1 MNLSIFM
8 LIFYF
13 LFSLGLLLFMF
24 SLMFIFY
31 GQVYF
36 FEWEIFSL
44 NSVELIYVVLLDWI
58 SLFFM
63 SFVVIISSMV
73 VYYSKVYMMMELSK
87 NRFILLVL
95 LFVMSMM
102 LMIMSPNMISIL
114 LGWDGLGLVSF
125 CLVIYYQNVK
135 SYNAGMVTVLSNRV
149 GDVAI
154 LMCIAWMLNF
164 GSWNFF
170 IYLDYMKFSWLYL
183 IIGLMVILASIT
195 KSAQIP
201 FSAWLPAAMAAPT
214 PVSALVH
221 SSTLVTAGVYLMF
234 RFFDFFFSTFLFNW
248 LLLLGVLTMF
258 MSGISANYEFDMKK
272 IIALS
277 TLSQLGLMMSV
288 LSLGFQELA
297 LFHLLMHAFFKAL
310 LFLCAGVIIHNFK
323 NFQDIRYMGNLKKF
337 MPLTSSYFLVSS
349 MSLCGVPFLSGF
361 YSKDIILEMFSMMS
375 FNLFIYII
383 FYLSMGLTICY
394 SIRLYFYCFLLSHNF
409 FSLFNLNN
417 EDLVMMKSMLLL
429 LLMSVLMG
437 SLFMWVVFNYLNFIY
452 LSKIMKFM
460 VFYMMMG
467 GLLIGIFISL
477 NFNYLKSFNFKN
489 FFINK
494 MWFLSILTVYGLNY
508 KMMNISLMVIKFL
521 DFGWL
526 EYLVS
531 LNIYKNLVILMEIF
545 QDIQKNLLKIFM
557 LLFMFWV
564 IFFYMMII

>member
-1 MNLSIFM
+1 MNLSFYM
-8 LIFYF
+8 LIFNF
-13 LFSLGLLLFMF
+13 LFMIGF
-24 SLMFIFY
+24 LMFIFSLVFIFY
-31 GQVYF
+31 NWVYF

-44 NSVELIYVVLLDWI
+44 NSVELVYVVLLDWV

-73 VYYSKVYMMMELSK
+73 VYYSKIYMMSEMNK

-95 LFVMSMM
+95 LFVLSMM

-164 GSWNFF
+164 GGWNFF
-170 IYLDYMKFSWLYL
+170 IYLNYMKFNWLYMM
-183 IIGLMVILASIT
+183 IGVLVILASIT

-234 RFFDFFFSTFLFNW
+234 RFFDFFFDSFLFSC
-248 LLLLGVLTMF
+248 LLLLGVMTMF

-323 NFQDIRYMGNLKKF
+323 NFQDIRYMGNIKKF

-375 FNLFIYII
+375 FNLFIYVV
-383 FYLSMGLTICY
+383 FYFSMGLTICY
-394 SIRLYFYCFLLSHNF
+394 SVRLYLYCFLMSSNF
-409 FSLFNLNN
+409 FSLFNLNS
-417 EDLVMMKSMLLL
+417 EDLVMMKSMFL
-429 LLMSVLMG
+429 LLMMSVVMG
-437 SLFMWVVFNYLNFIY
+437 SFFMWLVFNYLSFIY

-467 GLLIGIFISL
+467 GMFIGIFISL
-477 NFNYLKSFNFKN
+477 NFSYLKNFNFKN

-494 MWFLSILTVYGLNY
+494 MWFLSVLTVYGLNY
-508 KMMNISLMVIKFL
+508 KMMGVSFMVIKFL

-531 LNIYKNLVILMEIF
+531 LNIYKNLFILIQIF
-545 QDIQKNLLKIFM
+545 QYMQKNLLKIFM
-557 LLFMFWV
+557 LLFMFWI